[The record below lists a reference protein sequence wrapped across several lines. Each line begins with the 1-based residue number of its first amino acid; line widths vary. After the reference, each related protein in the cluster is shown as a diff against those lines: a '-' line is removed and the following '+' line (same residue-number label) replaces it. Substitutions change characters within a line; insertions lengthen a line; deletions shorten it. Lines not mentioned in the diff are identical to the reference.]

1 MAAYAER
8 APGGPEGG
16 QGPLAAAFAVALLL
30 HLAALAGLAL
40 MRTAPPEAT
49 GEQQITLDLSPA
61 MEEAPP
67 VEAME
72 AAPSEP
78 KPDEAK
84 PEEEPTTVN
93 PVETQEAPVPPPP
106 PEEVTEAKPDEATPP
121 PPPEMTQV
129 MPEEVKP
136 PPPTEMTQV
145 MPEEVQ
151 PPPPPPEAVAETP
164 PETPPPPPEEQV
176 ITSQA
181 PEAEPLAPP
190 PPAPVKEVKPKP
202 KEPDPAK
209 IAEARRK
216 ELLDKK
222 REAEREAKRR
232 ELIEAKREEKRE
244 EIRKAAAKAKAERD
258 AARRKTDNAQ
268 GASQQNQRESRPQR
282 SGGGDPNALAA
293 WKGMLSSTIRGR
305 MNRGAGA
312 GTGGGVATVRFTV
325 SRSGAVTSASLVSS
339 SGIPAID
346 AAALSAVRGSLP
358 PAPAGFDQQS
368 LSVTVPMRFGG

>member
-1 MAAYAER
+1 MTAHVER

-30 HLAALAGLAL
+30 HLAALAGLAF
-40 MRTAPPEAT
+40 MRTTPPEAT
-49 GEQQITLDLSPA
+49 GEQQVTLDLSPA

-67 VEAME
+67 VDEME
-72 AAPSEP
+72 AAPTDPETN
-78 KPDEAK
+78 EVK
-84 PEEEPTTVN
+84 PEEAPTTVN

-106 PEEVTEAKPDEATPP
+106 PEEMTEAVPDEATPP

-129 MPEEVKP
+129 LPEEVKP

-145 MPEEVQ
+145 VPEEVQ
-151 PPPPPPEAVAETP
+151 PPPPPPEAVAEAP

-176 ITSQA
+176 IASQA

-190 PPAPVKEVKPKP
+190 PPARVQEAKPKP

-209 IAEARRK
+209 VAEARRK
-216 ELLDKK
+216 ELLEKK

-232 ELIEAKREEKRE
+232 ELIEAKKEEKRE

-258 AARRKTDNAQ
+258 AARKRTDDAQ
-268 GASQQNQRESRPQR
+268 GASQVTRRQSAPQR

-293 WKGMLSSTIRGR
+293 WRGALSATIKGR
-305 MNRGAGA
+305 MNRGAGV

-325 SRSGAVTSASLVSS
+325 SRSGAVSGASLASS

-346 AAALSAVRGSLP
+346 AAALAAVRGSLP
-358 PAPAGFDQQS
+358 AAPAGYDGQS
-368 LSVTVPMRFGG
+368 LTVTVPMRFGG